1 MPVER
6 RPRST
11 ATRGFIRVLWTAPL
25 WSVLAALFFG
35 TVYGGTW
42 AGYLAVYRVSLV
54 FSYGVGL
61 AIWAFEHFGLP
72 ALRGRPPRR
81 RDLPVW
87 AQAASFVVVAI
98 VASLASAFIVNVTVM
113 PRFLDSARTVVIIGM
128 YALLFSVLGVGL
140 VYASIF
146 YREALR
152 RAQDER
158 ELETAR
164 GIQRSFL
171 PASFPTRERVE
182 VHGVNVPSRQVSGD
196 FYDLVA
202 DGEHAFL
209 IAIADV
215 SGKGVPAALLSSML
229 QAALRTHAGE
239 RQSVGAILGRI
250 NRLVV
255 ERSPSSQFATFFLAR
270 FDEEAL
276 TLTSS
281 NAGHNAPLLF
291 RDDGQPAI
299 PLERGGTVVGFLEG
313 AEYHEET
320 HTLRPGDR
328 VLLYTDG
335 ISEATNAA
343 REMFGEKRL
352 AALVASLPQTLTTR
366 EITERVL
373 EAVRAFTGDGDPE
386 DDMTLLALRVLPAA
400 ASVADGS
407 TETHALAGR

>member
-1 MPVER
+1 VAIER
-6 RPRST
+6 PKSS

-42 AGYLAVYRVSLV
+42 TGYLAVYRVSLV

-81 RDLPVW
+81 LNLPVW
-87 AQAASFVVVAI
+87 AQAASFIVVAI

-128 YALLFSVLGVGL
+128 YALLFSLLGVGL
-140 VYASIF
+140 VYAAIF

-171 PASFPTRERVE
+171 PSSFPTRERVE
-182 VHGVNVPSRQVSGD
+182 VHGVNVPSHQVSGD
-196 FYDLVA
+196 FYDLVS
-202 DGEHAFL
+202 DGDQAFL

-229 QAALRTHAGE
+229 QAALRSHAGE
-239 RQSVGAILGRI
+239 RHSVGAILGRI

-255 ERSPSSQFATFFLAR
+255 ERSPSNQFATFFLAR
-270 FDEEAL
+270 FDEKAL

-291 RDDGQPAI
+291 RHGHPAI
-299 PLERGGTVVGFLEG
+299 PLACGGTVVGFLEG

-320 HTLRPGDR
+320 HALRAGDR

-335 ISEATNAA
+335 ITEAANAA
-343 REMFGEKRL
+343 REMFGEQRL
-352 AALVASLPQTLTTR
+352 AALIASLPPTLTTR

-373 EAVRAFTGDGDPE
+373 AAVRAFTGDGEPA
-386 DDMTLLALRVLPAA
+386 DDMTLLALRVLSPTPAG
-400 ASVADGS
+400 VADPS
-407 TETHALAGR
+407 TETRALVGR